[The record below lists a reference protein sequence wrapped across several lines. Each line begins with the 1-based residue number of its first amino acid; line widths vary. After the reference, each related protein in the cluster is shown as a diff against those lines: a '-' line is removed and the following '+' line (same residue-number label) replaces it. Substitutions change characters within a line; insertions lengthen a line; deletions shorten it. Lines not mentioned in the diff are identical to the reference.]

1 MAVLEFSNFRFRRV
15 KDEVVVTFAQ
25 RYEFRVPFIEFSE
38 IDRDVLINDKTLE
51 FPNVSEKKADNKM
64 NRIIDWGL
72 HNMVHKINGKDVVF
86 IDENSGIPLIGSG
99 EFGILDR
106 NSSCFEIK
114 THTGCNLN
122 CTYCSVD
129 EGVNSKT
136 ADFLLDPYYI
146 VQTAR
151 DLAQRKT
158 HPVEFNLG
166 PHGEPLLYP
175 FMEELV
181 SGLAEIETCH
191 CISMNTN
198 GITLSKEVIDMLK
211 RAGFGRINLSLNTLD
226 EETADK
232 ISGKKYPTKH
242 VLEMVEYCKQVQL
255 PVLIA
260 PLVIPGYTDDIKKD
274 MAPLCELAM
283 SIKEAI
289 DSPWPVIGFQNFL
302 NYKGGRNPVK
312 QMPWEE
318 FYEKLD
324 ILQEQF
330 PQLQLKLKEGD
341 NPFGI
346 FPDTK
351 LEKPMHKNDVVKVDI
366 KLPGRTPTEKICT
379 ANGRIVTVRG
389 CTKEKGSIRVKIIR
403 DKHNIFL
410 GATV

>member
-1 MAVLEFSNFRFRRV
+1 MAVLEFSNFRFRTV
-15 KDEVVVTFAQ
+15 GDEVVVTFAQ
-25 RYEFRVPFIEFSE
+25 RYEFRTPKSEFTD
-38 IDRDVLINDKTLE
+38 IDSDVVIDDKKIE
-51 FPNVSEKKADNKM
+51 FPNVSEKTADNKM

-72 HNMVHKINGKDVVF
+72 HHLIHKINGKQVVY
-86 IDENSGIPLIGSG
+86 IDEHSGIPLIGSG
-99 EFGILDR
+99 EFGVLDR

-129 EGVNSKT
+129 EGVNDKT

-146 VQTAR
+146 IETCKE
-151 DLAQRKT
+151 LAKRKT

-181 SGLAEIETCH
+181 SGLSLIPNCH

-198 GITLSKEVIDMLK
+198 GITLSKEIIDMLK
-211 RAGFGRINLSLNTLD
+211 QSGFGRINLSLNTLD
-226 EETADK
+226 EATADK

-242 VLEMVEYCKQVQL
+242 VLEMVEYCKKVQL
-255 PVLIA
+255 PILLA
-260 PLVIPGYTDDIKKD
+260 PLVIPGYTDDIEKD
-274 MAPLCELAM
+274 MAPLCELAV
-283 SIKEAI
+283 SIQEAI
-289 DSPWPVIGFQNFL
+289 PSPWPVIGFQNFL

-312 QMPWEE
+312 QMTWEE

-324 ILQEQF
+324 VLQVRF
-330 PQLQLKLKEGD
+330 PQLKLKLKEGE

-346 FPDTK
+346 FADTK
-351 LEKPMHKNDVVKVDI
+351 LEKPMFKNDIVKVDI
-366 KLPGRTPTEKICT
+366 KLPGRTPTEKIAT

-389 CTKEKGSIRVKIIR
+389 CTKDKGTIKVKIIR
-403 DKHNIFL
+403 DKHNIYL